1 MTCTKVE
8 AANKAIF
15 SMTMIAYTLKAL
27 GSGEQS
33 IDPGVVSWL
42 GQCLVD
48 AGETIES
55 AVDAARAAGAA

>member
-1 MTCTKVE
+1 MTRAKIE

-15 SMTMIAYTLKAL
+15 SMLMIAYTLKAM
-27 GSGEQS
+27 GNSEQP

-48 AGETIES
+48 AGETIEAS
-55 AVDAARAAGAA
+55 VDAARTAGAA